1 MKFSKFISYF
11 FHPINFPLIGAIL
24 FFLFIPKF
32 IFKPQEYTIL
42 VVIFIGTYL
51 FPILL
56 LWLLKRFG
64 MINSY
69 HMVTIEERKFPTL
82 LFISIS
88 FIIGNWLYKSLIV
101 DILALLFFGYGLSL
115 ICSSL
120 FLYLKLKISLHTLAI
135 SGLIGFLIY
144 FSHFYRINLI
154 PILALLFVLGG
165 LVASARLR
173 LRAHQL
179 NEVILGG
186 VVGFASQYIVYF
198 VYMM

>member
-11 FHPINFPLIGAIL
+11 FHPINFPIIGTIL

-42 VVIFIGTYL
+42 IVIFIGTYL
-51 FPILL
+51 FPIIL

-69 HMVTIEERKFPTL
+69 YMVSIEERKFPTL

-115 ICSSL
+115 ICTSI
-120 FLYLKLKISLHTLAI
+120 FLYFKLKISLHTLAI

-144 FSHFYRINLI
+144 FSYFYKINLI
-154 PILALLFVLGG
+154 PIMALLFVLGG

-173 LRAHQL
+173 LEAHQL
-179 NEVILGG
+179 NEVVLGC
-186 VVGFASQYIVYF
+186 VVGFAAQFIVYF

>member
-11 FHPINFPLIGAIL
+11 FHPINFPIIGAIL

-42 VVIFIGTYL
+42 VVIFLGTYL
-51 FPILL
+51 FPIIL
-56 LWLLKRFG
+56 LWLLKRFQ
-64 MINSY
+64 MINSF
-69 HMVTIEERKFPTL
+69 HMVSIEERKYPTL
-82 LFISIS
+82 LFISIAL
-88 FIIGNWLYKSLIV
+88 FIGYWLYKSSIV
-101 DILALLFFGYGLSL
+101 DILALFFFGYGLSL
-115 ICSSL
+115 ICASL

-144 FSHFYRINLI
+144 YSYYYKINLT
-154 PILALLFVLGG
+154 PILALLFVLAG

-173 LRAHQL
+173 LQAHQL
-179 NEVILGG
+179 NEVILGSI
-186 VVGFASQYIVYF
+186 VGFTAQFIVYF

>member
-11 FHPINFPLIGAIL
+11 FHPINFPIIGAVL

-51 FPILL
+51 FPLILL
-56 LWLLKRFG
+56 GLLKRFE
-64 MINSY
+64 MIDSY
-69 HMVTIEERKFPTL
+69 HMVSIEERKFPTL

-88 FIIGNWLYKSLIV
+88 FIIGNWLYKSSIV
-101 DILALLFFGYGLSL
+101 DILALMFFGYGLSL
-115 ICSSL
+115 ICASV
-120 FLYLKLKISLHTLAI
+120 FLYLKRKISLHALAI

-144 FSHFYRINLI
+144 YSFYYKINLI
-154 PILALLFVLGG
+154 PILALLFILGG
-165 LVASARLR
+165 LMVSARLR

-179 NEVILGG
+179 NEVILGTI
-186 VVGFASQYIVYF
+186 VGFTAQFVVYF